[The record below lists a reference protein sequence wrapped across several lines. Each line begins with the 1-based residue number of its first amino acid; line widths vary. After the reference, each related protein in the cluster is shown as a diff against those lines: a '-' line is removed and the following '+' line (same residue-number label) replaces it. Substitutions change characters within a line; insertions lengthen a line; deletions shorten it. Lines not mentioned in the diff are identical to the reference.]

1 MQQNSVWRFHNLLK
15 ASEKASNISKYIIK
29 TASKIDPMPFCLYV
43 GTTKEMLASLEL
55 WMFPWKLEHEPV
67 RNTAGNNFQPFRGHM
82 ESSSLKLLCKV
93 LDLKSWRFKM
103 FTFLRPQAECSMQKL
118 FDKGRILCVIALS
131 TLLCGNFGVLWTLC
145 FVVQSKELHHKALAD
160 VWLSLASLALHGLAS
175 QKRRGSRRS
184 SRPARFSIN
193 KCSGA
198 SKLQN
203 MSCRWPFQIPQT
215 TGISLVCAALKVIQ
229 LSRVNCTL
237 FMDKILHLLWL

>member
-1 MQQNSVWRFHNLLK
+1 
-15 ASEKASNISKYIIK
+15 
-29 TASKIDPMPFCLYV
+29 
-43 GTTKEMLASLEL
+43 
-55 WMFPWKLEHEPV
+55 
-67 RNTAGNNFQPFRGHM
+67 M

-93 LDLKSWRFKM
+93 LYSKSWRFKM
-103 FTFLRPQAECSMQKL
+103 FKFLRPQAECSMQKL

-131 TLLCGNFGVLWTLC
+131 TLC

-229 LSRVNCTL
+229 PSYVNCAV